1 MQNTQSP
8 TIAIR
13 LGNSA
18 ITVCPLT
25 GDAASLDIEMK
36 GGMSAS
42 ANLREAL
49 KQHPEISENHRH
61 AIILADA
68 PTMLVPEEDF
78 SEDSMSLVY
87 DHSFSGHENEVKKGA
102 ALPSLRAVAIFAIPR
117 DVQTVCDDHFEST
130 EYLPVCHPV
139 WQHYGHQS
147 SSVVRQHLYGYFHD
161 GKVDV
166 FAMSN
171 QRMKFCNA
179 FSATHPHD
187 AVYYLLNA
195 FSQSGMKAERD
206 ELVLMGATPQMQWIA
221 ENLCKYLKFVSPA
234 FSIQPQAIPLDLAL
248 LKQSSNK

>member
-1 MQNTQSP
+1 MQNTQST

-13 LGNSA
+13 LGNNS
-18 ITVCPLT
+18 ITACPLT
-25 GDAASLDIEMK
+25 GDAAPFDMEMK

-42 ANLREAL
+42 ANLREFFKL
-49 KQHPEISENHRH
+49 HPEISENYNS

-78 SEDSMSLVY
+78 SESSLPLIY
-87 DHSFSGHENEVKKGA
+87 DHAFSGHESEVKKSA
-102 ALPSLRAVAIFAIPR
+102 ALPSLRAVAVFAIPR
-117 DVQTVCDDHFEST
+117 DIQTVCEDHFSST
-130 EYLPVCHPV
+130 DYLPVCHPV
-139 WQHYGHQS
+139 WQHYGYQS
-147 SSVVRQHLYGYFHD
+147 SSVIRQHLYGYFHD

-206 ELVLMGATPQMQWIA
+206 ELVLLGTTPQMQWIG
-221 ENLCKYLKFVSPA
+221 ENLCKYLKHVSPA
-234 FSIQPQAIPLDLAL
+234 ASNQDQGLPLDLTL
-248 LKQSSNK
+248 LKQSLEK